1 MSLSEF
7 DLIKQ
12 YFQKP
17 FKDSPDIRCGIG
29 DDAAVVTVPPGMELA
44 LSMDTLVAGV
54 HFTGKTAPEDIGY
67 KALAVNLS
75 DLAAM
80 GAEPRWATMS
90 LTMPDSDPAW
100 LEQFMTGFNT
110 LAQEYSVILIG
121 GDLSRGPLSI
131 TIQIHGWLPAG
142 TAITRNGA
150 RADGLIYVSGT
161 LGDAGLALKILANQA
176 SISGEHK
183 MYVVNRLN
191 RPRPRVDL
199 GLALRH
205 IATSAID
212 ISDGLIADLGH
223 ILEASKTWALLNP
236 DKLPLSDAMRCSDMT
251 VENKWETAATSGDD
265 YELCFN
271 IPPDKKTVLENN
283 KKIDCAITCIGKI
296 THEEEIR
303 WVRTDGVVYKPPSSG
318 YRHF

>member
-12 YFQKP
+12 YLQKP

-90 LTMPDSDPAW
+90 LTMPDSDPVW

-110 LAQEYSVILIG
+110 
-121 GDLSRGPLSI
+121 
-131 TIQIHGWLPAG
+131 
-142 TAITRNGA
+142 
-150 RADGLIYVSGT
+150 
-161 LGDAGLALKILANQA
+161 
-176 SISGEHK
+176 
-183 MYVVNRLN
+183 
-191 RPRPRVDL
+191 
-199 GLALRH
+199 
-205 IATSAID
+205 
-212 ISDGLIADLGH
+212 
-223 ILEASKTWALLNP
+223 
-236 DKLPLSDAMRCSDMT
+236 
-251 VENKWETAATSGDD
+251 
-265 YELCFN
+265 
-271 IPPDKKTVLENN
+271 
-283 KKIDCAITCIGKI
+283 
-296 THEEEIR
+296 
-303 WVRTDGVVYKPPSSG
+303 
-318 YRHF
+318 